1 MPYWSPPR
9 IAAHRVA
16 ALTLIGLLWP
26 VLPAPAQGNFP
37 SRPVQFVVPYSAGG
51 GTDIITRVMSERLQ
65 ADLKQPFPVEN
76 KPGAGGSVGGS
87 YVANSAPDGYTILMG
102 SPGPLITNQ
111 FLYSTTP
118 YDPAR
123 AFAPVIL
130 VARLPNVL
138 VVHPSLGVK
147 STQELIDKA
156 RLNSGLINFASGGT
170 GTSGHLSMEL
180 FKAMSGTNL
189 SHVPY
194 KGTGQALQD
203 VVAGRVPVLFD
214 NVTPLLP
221 HIQAGTLLAL
231 GVSTRNPIAS
241 LPNTSPVAD
250 AVAGFEAS
258 SWVAIV
264 APGRVPPTII
274 ERLNVSANQILK
286 DPVVSQRLQAVG
298 ATPAGGSSDELGSF
312 LVEETAK
319 WKKVIDLAGIAA
331 TAQ

>member
-1 MPYWSPPR
+1 
-9 IAAHRVA
+9 
-16 ALTLIGLLWP
+16 
-26 VLPAPAQGNFP
+26 
-37 SRPVQFVVPYSAGG
+37 
-51 GTDIITRVMSERLQ
+51 MSERLQ
-65 ADLKQPFPVEN
+65 VELKQPFPVEN
-76 KPGAGGSVGGS
+76 RPGAGGSIGAS
-87 YVANSAPDGYTILMG
+87 FVANSAPDGYTVLMG

-111 FLYSTTP
+111 FLYSPSP

-147 STQELIDKA
+147 STRELIDKA
-156 RLNSGLINFASGGT
+156 RSSPGLINFASGGI
-170 GTSGHLSMEL
+170 GSSGHLSMEL
-180 FKAMSGTNL
+180 FKAMAGANL

-214 NVTPLLP
+214 NLTPLLP

-231 GVSTRNPIAS
+231 GVSTKNPIAS
-241 LPNTSPVAD
+241 LPNTPAVAD
-250 AVAGFEAS
+250 TVTGFEAS

-264 APGRVPPTII
+264 APGRTPPAII
-274 ERLNVSANQILK
+274 EILNLAANRILK
-286 DPVVSQRLQAVG
+286 DFAVNQRLQDLG
-298 ATPAGGSSDELGSF
+298 ATPAGGSSGELRSF
-312 LVEETAK
+312 LVEETTK
-319 WKKVIDLAGIAA
+319 WKRVIDVAGIAA